1 MGLDFIYILKAIVI
15 AIVEGLTEFVP
26 VSSTGHMILVGSL
39 INFRSGAPGAAEFAS
54 MFEVVIQLGAILAV
68 VVLYWNKLWGA
79 VVEFFTFIFSGGK
92 KGQSGFRF
100 GINVIIG
107 SIPALIVGLTLY
119 DKIKGLFKPSAVV
132 VGFIVGGI
140 LLLVIENRFRNRAS
154 KIGKTPTTD
163 VFNITPVQAIK
174 VGLFQVLSMWP
185 GMSRSASTIM
195 GGWIAGLSTP
205 VGAEFSFFLAVPA
218 MVGSSA
224 MDLLNFDYSMA
235 GGDKA
240 NKIKLLKAF
249 DDGINTYFEFSDKVN
264 LPAIYVVDIN
274 GKETNIK
281 YIFDGP
287 YVVVTGVHMQ
297 FSLRITDEIVC
308 VFNNSILF

>member
-1 MGLDFIYILKAIVI
+1 MGLDFLYILKAIII

-39 INFRSGAPGAAEFAS
+39 IGFRDGVPNAEEFAA

-68 VVLYWNKLWGA
+68 VVLYWKKLWGA
-79 VVEFFTFIFSGGK
+79 VVEFFTFIFTGGK
-92 KGQSGFRF
+92 KGKDGFNF

-119 DKIKGLFKPSAVV
+119 DNIKSLFKPSAVV

-140 LLLVIENRFRNRAS
+140 LLIIIENRFRNKVS
-154 KIGKTPTTD
+154 KKSGIIPTND
-163 VFNITPVQAIK
+163 VFKIRPTQALK

-195 GGWIAGLSTP
+195 GGWIAGLSTA
-205 VGAEFSFFLAVPA
+205 VAAEFSFFLAVPA

-224 MDLLNFDYSMA
+224 MDLLNFDYSIMNSTFLVSLILGFIVA
-235 GGDKA
+235 FIVSIIVMDMFVSY
-240 NKIKLLKAF
+240 LKKKPMRIF
-249 DDGINTYFEFSDKVN
+249 
-264 LPAIYVVDIN
+264 AIYRVVAGIVLFALSLA
-274 GKETNIK
+274 GI
-281 YIFDGP
+281 
-287 YVVVTGVHMQ
+287 VTLTM
-297 FSLRITDEIVC
+297 
-308 VFNNSILF
+308 